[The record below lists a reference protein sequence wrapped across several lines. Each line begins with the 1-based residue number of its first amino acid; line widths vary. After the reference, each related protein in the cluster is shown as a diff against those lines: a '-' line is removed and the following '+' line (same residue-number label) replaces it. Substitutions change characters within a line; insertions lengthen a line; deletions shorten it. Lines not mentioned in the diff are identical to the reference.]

1 MNLLVREKIIE
12 SPNLTELE
20 KTIATYF
27 LENESDLKNESA
39 RNVAQKLYVSPSTI
53 IRFCQ
58 KIGFEGYNDFR
69 EAFLEEA
76 AYLNRHFNGID
87 PNRPFTKQDS
97 NEVIANKIGA
107 LYQETIA
114 DSLSLLSSRE
124 LEKAAEI
131 INKSKNI
138 VICSAGDTI
147 EMGRTF
153 KNRMIK
159 LGRNVILDDR
169 LDNLFYEAC
178 NASLTDCFILISY
191 SGETSRLLR
200 IAKKLKEKK
209 IKVIIITSYGENS
222 LSNLF
227 SCKLYVSTREKLVDN
242 LGNFS
247 TLISVSFILDTL
259 YACYFSMNYEL
270 NIQTRRK
277 NSFEFEYKRKSQN
290 PLIND

>member
-1 MNLLVREKIIE
+1 MLVREKINE

-20 KTIATYF
+20 KTIAMYI
-27 LENESDLKNESA
+27 LENESGLNNESA
-39 RNVAQKLYVSPSTI
+39 RSIAQKLYVSPSTI

-69 EAFLEEA
+69 EAFLEET
-76 AYLNRHFNGID
+76 AYLNRHFNDID
-87 PNRPFTKQDS
+87 PNRPFVKHDNNEIITK
-97 NEVIANKIGA
+97 KIGA

-114 DSLSLLSSRE
+114 DSLSLIASID
-124 LEKAAEI
+124 LEKATEI
-131 INKSKNI
+131 IYKSENI
-138 VICSAGDTI
+138 FICSAGDTI

-153 KNRMIK
+153 RNRMIK
-159 LGRNVILDDR
+159 LGRNVIVDDR

-178 NASLTDCFILISY
+178 NASTTDCFILISY

-200 IAKKLKEKK
+200 IANKLKERK
-209 IKVIIITSYGENS
+209 IEAIVITSYGENS

-227 SCKLYVSTREKLVDN
+227 SCKLYISTRETLVDN

-247 TLISVSFILDTL
+247 TLISVSFILDSL
-259 YACYFSMNYEL
+259 YACYFSMNYES
-270 NIQTRRK
+270 NEQKRRN
-277 NSFEFEYKRKSQN
+277 NSSEFEYKRKSQN